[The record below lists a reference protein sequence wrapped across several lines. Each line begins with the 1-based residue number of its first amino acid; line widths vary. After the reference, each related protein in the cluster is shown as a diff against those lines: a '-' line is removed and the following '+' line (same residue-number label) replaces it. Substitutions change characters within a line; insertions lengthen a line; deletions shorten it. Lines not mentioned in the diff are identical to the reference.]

1 MHGLNKNERRV
12 KVKVFIAGPRAVN
25 ELDECVKQKLEN
37 ICTKQYEVLVGDA
50 DGMTVVFKSICNQKI
65 IKM

>member
-1 MHGLNKNERRV
+1 M
-12 KVKVFIAGPRAVN
+12 KVFIAGPRIVN

-50 DGMTVVFKSICNQKI
+50 DGIDSGVQKY
-65 IKM
+65 M